1 MSHAIFDKSLMETRT
16 HLFQIILSTNIAES
30 SITVSDV
37 KYGQF
42 TSSFYLYFVLL
53 LQYLSPESGLVGFV

>member
-1 MSHAIFDKSLMETRT
+1 MIWSNIFT

-42 TSSFYLYFVLL
+42 FLSSF
-53 LQYLSPESGLVGFV
+53 LSIVTTIKSSDSRIVGFV